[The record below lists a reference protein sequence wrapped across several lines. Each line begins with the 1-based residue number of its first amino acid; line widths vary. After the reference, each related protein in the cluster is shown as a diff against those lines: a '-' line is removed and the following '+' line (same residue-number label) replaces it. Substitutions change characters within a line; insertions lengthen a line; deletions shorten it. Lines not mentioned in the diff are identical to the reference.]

1 MYHIDNIT
9 IFSCSVDKDIV
20 LHIFLRILYI
30 ILKIFD
36 TRLYKSVEDI
46 WRTKQISYQTLFS
59 IGFKIVLIRTNVDCI
74 EELI

>member
-20 LHIFLRILYI
+20 LHIFLKILYI

-46 WRTKQISYQTLFS
+46 WRTKQINYQTLFS

>member
-1 MYHIDNIT
+1 MIFENINVYILYFITFMIFISRYYLRLMAIKCITDNIT

-20 LHIFLRILYI
+20 LHIFLKILYI

-46 WRTKQISYQTLFS
+46 
-59 IGFKIVLIRTNVDCI
+59 
-74 EELI
+74 